1 MKRLNTTNDKGF
13 ILPTLLSMVVVL
25 SIITVAVSS
34 MIQVNFNSVQ
44 NNNESQKA
52 FNIAE
57 AGINYYL
64 WHLSHN
70 PSDFKDGNTTPT
82 TPDATLGYGPY
93 VHNYV
98 DNNAVQTGTYTL
110 WINPQGN
117 GSTIATVRSIGQVTG
132 SNIKRTVEAK
142 VGAPSFASYGLL
154 SDSQFW
160 FGNTESADGP
170 VHSNQ
175 GIRMDGSSNSDVTS
189 AKVTYVPTSQ
199 LGGNGS
205 TSRPGVWC
213 DTSVTSPVN
222 CNTRSKVD
230 WRYPVPSIDFNQ
242 VNNSL
247 CTIKKAAFA
256 ADSSTANLATA
267 TNACS
272 QVPITRTS
280 SYLPQTAT
288 NGSFSLSKGY
298 LIQLNSNGTYDLSRV
313 TAENDTQSTYSTALT
328 LQAVQNGITIPSN
341 GIIFAEDNVWVRTTS
356 TFGGR
361 VTIASGRLASST
373 NNTDIVIADD
383 ILYTNK
389 NGADSIGLIT
399 EDSVLIAPY
408 AIPQSGAFTF
418 EVDAAVIAQSGSVRY
433 PQTYR
438 YNGNETKGW
447 VASNQK
453 LLFYGSVSTRQV
465 WTWNIQYSS
474 NPGGSTVYDNVSGYY
489 ISGVRNTTT
498 QYDYNLLYAPP
509 PNFPIT
515 STYNIL
521 SWREVLVK
529 P

>member
-1 MKRLNTTNDKGF
+1 MKSQLKQNQHGF
-13 ILPTLLSMVVVL
+13 ILPALLSL
-25 SIITVAVSS
+25 IIALAIITVAVSS
-34 MIQVNFNSVQ
+34 LIQVNFNSVH
-44 NNNESQKA
+44 NNNDSQKA

-70 PSDFKDGNTTPT
+70 ATDFKDGKTTPT
-82 TPDATLGYGPY
+82 TPDASLGYGPY

-98 DNNAVQTGTYTL
+98 DNNATTTGTYTL

-117 GSTIATVRSIGQVTG
+117 GSTIATVRSIGQVNG
-132 SNIKRTVEAK
+132 SDIKRTVEAK

-160 FGNTESADGP
+160 FGNSESADGP

-175 GIRMDGSSNSDVTS
+175 GIRMDGSSNADVTS
-189 AKVTYVPTSQ
+189 AKATYVPTSQ
-199 LGGNGS
+199 LGGNDS

-213 DTSVTSPVN
+213 NTSVTTPIN

-247 CTIKKAAFA
+247 CTIKKAAFL
-256 ADSSTANLATA
+256 ADSSTSALATNS
-267 TNACS
+267 NACTL
-272 QVPITRTS
+272 VPTSRTAA
-280 SYLPQTAT
+280 YLPQTAS
-288 NGSFSLSKGY
+288 NGSFSSTKGY
-298 LIQLNSNGTYDLSRV
+298 LIQLNANGTYDLSRV
-313 TAENDTQSTYSTALT
+313 TAENDTLATYTNALT
-328 LQAVQNGITIPSN
+328 TQAVATGITIPAS
-341 GIIFAEDNVWVRTTS
+341 GIIFAEDNVWVRTNP
-356 TFGGR
+356 TFSGR

-373 NNTDIVIADD
+373 NSTDIVISDD
-383 ILYTNK
+383 VLYGSKT
-389 NGADSIGLIT
+389 GTDSIGLIT

-408 AIPQSGAFTF
+408 AIPQTGAFTF

-474 NPGGSTVYDNVSGYY
+474 NPGGSATYDSSSGYY
-489 ISGVRNTTT
+489 ISGVKNTTT

>member
-1 MKRLNTTNDKGF
+1 MILNLKSKQKGF
-13 ILPTLLSMVVVL
+13 ILPTLLSL
-25 SIITVAVSS
+25 IIALGIITVAVSS
-34 MIQVNFNSVQ
+34 LIQVNFNSVHF
-44 NNNESQKA
+44 NNESQKA

-70 PSDFKDGNTTPT
+70 SSDFKDGKTTPT
-82 TPDATLGYGPY
+82 TPDASLGYGPY
-93 VHNYV
+93 VHNYI
-98 DNNAVQTGTYTL
+98 DNNATTTGTYTL

-160 FGNTESADGP
+160 FGSTESANGP

-175 GIRMDGSSNSDVTS
+175 GIRMDGASNSDVTS
-189 AKVTYVPTSQ
+189 AKATYVPTSS

-205 TSRPGVWC
+205 TSHPGVWC
-213 DTSVTSPVN
+213 DTSVSTPVN

-247 CTIKKAAFA
+247 CSIKKVAFA
-256 ADSSTANLATA
+256 SDSSTSALA
-267 TNACS
+267 TNANACT
-272 QVPITRTS
+272 QVPTTRTAA
-280 SYLPQTAT
+280 YLPQTAT
-288 NGSFSLSKGY
+288 NGSFSTTKGY
-298 LIQLNSNGTYDLSRV
+298 LIQLNANNTYDLSKV
-313 TAENDTQSTYSTALT
+313 TAENDTAATYSSALT
-328 LQAVQNGITIPSN
+328 TTAVATGIAIPTT
-341 GIIFAEDNVWVRTTS
+341 GVIFAEDNVWVRTNP
-356 TFGGR
+356 TFSGR
-361 VTIASGRLASST
+361 ITIASGRLASGTAS
-373 NNTDIVIADD
+373 TDIVISDD
-383 ILYTNK
+383 IIYGTK
-389 NGADSIGLIT
+389 SGADAIGLIT
-399 EDSVLIAPY
+399 EDSVIVAPY
-408 AIPQSGAFTF
+408 AIPQSGNFTF
-418 EVDAAVIAQSGSVRY
+418 EIDAAAIAQTGSVTY

-438 YNGNETKGW
+438 NNGNCAKGW
-447 VASNQK
+447 SGSSQNF
-453 LLFYGSVSTRQV
+453 LYYGSISTRQT
-465 WTWNIQYSS
+465 WTWTWI
-474 NPGGSTVYDNVSGYY
+474 GSCT
-489 ISGVRNTTT
+489 SGVTHNTT